1 MAKSKVSVYVKCPYY
16 RREERQK
23 ICCEGVGK
31 GSYIHLVFDSAQRT
45 KDYEKCFCKGDYNQC
60 PLAKMLNRRYD
71 YDV

>member
-45 KDYEKCFCKGDYNQC
+45 KDYEKCFARGITTNA
-60 PLAKMLNRRYD
+60 PLRRC
-71 YDV
+71 